1 MQRLS
6 AKKTLYEKVE
16 ETAEDD
22 YQSAADEASIE
33 ELTNVAV
40 EELLIK
46 HPMSYDG
53 CAKLKNCF
61 VSVLMDICLFCLFCT
76 TGDTDITIHL
86 KQSCVKKIQSFLS
99 WVCQQQDS

>member
-1 MQRLS
+1 M
-6 AKKTLYEKVE
+6 E
-16 ETAEDD
+16 ETAEDN

-40 EELLIK
+40 QELHIR

-53 CAKLKNCF
+53 NAKLKNCF
-61 VSVLMDICLFCLFCT
+61 VSVWMDICLFCT
-76 TGDTDITIHL
+76 IGVTDITVHR
-86 KQSCVKKIQSFLS
+86 KQPYVNKIQSLLS